1 MYQVT
6 LAAVQYHPL
15 MSGET
20 SLWCCGSM
28 PDLLSPFICFA
39 GPDDSSRQWIP
50 GADHSSTVSLTLG
63 KRSTAGHKTAS
74 DLPFLDAGR
83 QTDTQVSRF
92 LRFSSTLLRIPHRSS
107 PWTPPSPPSH
117 SMTSSSTRRPTRRR
131 RTRGKR
137 GTSHTYL
144 THSSSANTRLQ
155 SYALNFTN
163 VPYRTTWVPL
173 NAVAATRDSLE
184 LPANR
189 THQNGSAFPTLPI
202 IRDPLASGKEVAVGD
217 SFEIALH
224 LQNAYLSD
232 PEKQLF
238 PSAGNGTVA
247 LHRVFNAFVDQ
258 LFSQHGAPLAG
269 CYMPLDPRTAEADK
283 AAFLQRF
290 PGKMKWEDFEI
301 ARGSEARKT
310 MLGDFEA
317 ALSDK
322 LAPCF
327 PEGGGP
333 FMDGRESP
341 MYADFIVGGWLQ
353 FMRGC
358 LPEWEELRGRWS
370 GGKWGRLFDALE
382 EWANV
387 DGRDGVVPARR

>member
-1 MYQVT
+1 
-6 LAAVQYHPL
+6 
-15 MSGET
+15 
-20 SLWCCGSM
+20 
-28 PDLLSPFICFA
+28 
-39 GPDDSSRQWIP
+39 
-50 GADHSSTVSLTLG
+50 
-63 KRSTAGHKTAS
+63 
-74 DLPFLDAGR
+74 
-83 QTDTQVSRF
+83 
-92 LRFSSTLLRIPHRSS
+92 
-107 PWTPPSPPSH
+107 
-117 SMTSSSTRRPTRRR
+117 
-131 RTRGKR
+131 
-137 GTSHTYL
+137 
-144 THSSSANTRLQ
+144 
-155 SYALNFTN
+155 
-163 VPYRTTWVPL
+163 VPL
-173 NAVAATRDSLE
+173 NAVAATRDSLQ

-202 IRDPLASGKEVAVGD
+202 IRDPLASTPSGKEVAVGD

-224 LQNAYLSD
+224 LQNTYLSASSPSSN

-238 PSAGNGTVA
+238 PAAGRNGTVA

-301 ARGSEARKT
+301 PSGSEARKT
-310 MLGDFEA
+310 MLADFEA

-322 LAPCF
+322 LGPCF

-370 GGKWGRLFDALE
+370 DGKWGRLFDALE
-382 EWANV
+382 EWADV
-387 DGRDGVVPARR
+387 DGRDGVFPARQ